1 MRQVNYVLWSVLMG
15 TLQAQPVSVAALM
28 KNSLFQDAAPAV
40 LCDGKLLF
48 QYGVQE
54 LRKISGY
61 SENVLFVWRPDGTA
75 LLSKGLFDAGVSAI
89 LQSKPS
95 RSIFCLGAMEQASS
109 CGTLKSAHYEYTL
122 QEDGD
127 DAAVIAYNSVTEQ
140 YSVIGFIE
148 MGKSLLCGLEAIQ
161 ISCAT
166 SDFSFPHV
174 SWDMVAYSYA
184 SAIRAAKAHPMI
196 DQRKSKYFIAAYAYG
211 CAIGY
216 DAMMGMRKFYP
227 AAPLA
232 DTILDELS

>member
-28 KNSLFQDAAPAV
+28 KNSPFQDAAPAV

-61 SENVLFVWRPDGTA
+61 SENVLFVWRQDGTA
-75 LLSKGLFDAGVSAI
+75 LLSKKLFDAALSAI
-89 LQSKPS
+89 IQSKPFS
-95 RSIFCLGAMEQASS
+95 LGARERIKPCRTIKS
-109 CGTLKSAHYEYTL
+109 CYYEYIL
-122 QEDGD
+122 QEDGN
-127 DAAVIAYNSVTEQ
+127 DAAVIAYNSVSEQ

-148 MGKSLLCGLEAIQ
+148 MGKSLLFGLEAIQ

-196 DQRKSKYFIAAYAYG
+196 DQRKSKPFVAAYAYG